1 MPKDNDL
8 TSKHS
13 TLRTALNLLAHP
25 ASLTAM
31 AVMLLNDL
39 ILRRLVPSW
48 WTGKLSDVAYLF
60 FMPFVA
66 AALLAWLVPGQG
78 EQHERRVRRLA
89 FAGVALAFTLGKL
102 HPAINSAAG
111 DLIQSLLGIS
121 VRIVADPTD
130 LLTLPVLGLAWL
142 LWSRRSE
149 LRQISIPQPSRDLLG
164 KSLLLPLAAFLTL
177 ANAAAPSQGITCLDA
192 AGGQIVASGYY
203 TLWSST
209 DGGLTWQEV
218 GEARDFSPTC
228 RGEGEIK
235 ALTIPDTEVRYRYE
249 SGVIERSEDGGG
261 TWQPAFDPPAFR
273 EPDRAY
279 LEKTTSSGESY
290 LPTPVDAVYDE
301 VSGNVIFSMGHR
313 GVLVRLASGEWQWA
327 AVGPHRY
334 QALAQAG
341 LVGYFTLLQGELVL
355 AAVAGLLVFSSLVW
369 LQLPKRWYWTAML
382 VAGWLLWLFVA
393 AAVPPAVTNDVY
405 ANIIVSFGL
414 LAAAV
419 WAVLSAVVLAVALGR
434 AGGAAVGRLALYSLW
449 ALPAFILPYLL
460 WVVNLLPVYYLAL
473 LLAAVLIGAVLVKGR
488 MIASKQ

>member
-1 MPKDNDL
+1 M

-164 KSLLLPLAAFLTL
+164 KSLLLPLAALMTSYSSL
-177 ANAAAPSQGITCLDA
+177 LPPKCSAPK
-192 AGGQIVASGYY
+192 
-203 TLWSST
+203 
-209 DGGLTWQEV
+209 E
-218 GEARDFSPTC
+218 
-228 RGEGEIK
+228 
-235 ALTIPDTEVRYRYE
+235 
-249 SGVIERSEDGGG
+249 
-261 TWQPAFDPPAFR
+261 
-273 EPDRAY
+273 
-279 LEKTTSSGESY
+279 SSGRS
-290 LPTPVDAVYDE
+290 
-301 VSGNVIFSMGHR
+301 
-313 GVLVRLASGEWQWA
+313 LA
-327 AVGPHRY
+327 
-334 QALAQAG
+334 
-341 LVGYFTLLQGELVL
+341 
-355 AAVAGLLVFSSLVW
+355 
-369 LQLPKRWYWTAML
+369 
-382 VAGWLLWLFVA
+382 
-393 AAVPPAVTNDVY
+393 
-405 ANIIVSFGL
+405 
-414 LAAAV
+414 
-419 WAVLSAVVLAVALGR
+419 
-434 AGGAAVGRLALYSLW
+434 
-449 ALPAFILPYLL
+449 
-460 WVVNLLPVYYLAL
+460 
-473 LLAAVLIGAVLVKGR
+473 
-488 MIASKQ
+488 

>member
-1 MPKDNDL
+1 MKNVPS
-8 TSKHS
+8 TSTQS
-13 TLRTALNLLAHP
+13 AERIAARLAHAPSLP
-25 ASLTAM
+25 ARPELAP
-31 AVMLLNDL
+31 
-39 ILRRLVPSW
+39 IRRF
-48 WTGKLSDVAYLF
+48 SDIVIASDFLD
-60 FMPFVA
+60 PVEEIQQ
-66 AALLAWLVPGQG
+66 WL
-78 EQHERRVRRLA
+78 
-89 FAGVALAFTLGKL
+89 
-102 HPAINSAAG
+102 
-111 DLIQSLLGIS
+111 D
-121 VRIVADPTD
+121 
-130 LLTLPVLGLAWL
+130 
-142 LWSRRSE
+142 
-149 LRQISIPQPSRDLLG
+149 
-164 KSLLLPLAAFLTL
+164 PLA
-177 ANAAAPSQGITCLDA
+177 
-192 AGGQIVASGYY
+192 
-203 TLWSST
+203 
-209 DGGLTWQEV
+209 
-218 GEARDFSPTC
+218 R
-228 RGEGEIK
+228 
-235 ALTIPDTEVRYRYE
+235 
-249 SGVIERSEDGGG
+249 
-261 TWQPAFDPPAFR
+261 
-273 EPDRAY
+273 
-279 LEKTTSSGESY
+279 
-290 LPTPVDAVYDE
+290 
-301 VSGNVIFSMGHR
+301 R